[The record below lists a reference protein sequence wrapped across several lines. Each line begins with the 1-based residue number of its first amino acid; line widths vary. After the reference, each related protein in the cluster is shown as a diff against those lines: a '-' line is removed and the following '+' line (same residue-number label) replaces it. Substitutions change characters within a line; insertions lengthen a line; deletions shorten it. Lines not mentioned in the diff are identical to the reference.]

1 MFIVV
6 PMSKNR
12 MFPLNFR
19 ENSIN
24 LANMEYKDISWLW
37 HLRYGHLNFH
47 SLKLLT
53 LKELVYGFLKV
64 EENNEV
70 CEGCAKGKNGREKFL
85 RGKERRAQY
94 PLHLVHSYNFGPIQT
109 KSLDNSLYFI
119 SFIDDYSRMCWVFF
133 LRVRVFNI

>member
-1 MFIVV
+1 
-6 PMSKNR
+6 MSKNR

-94 PLHLVHSYNFGPIQT
+94 PLHLVHSYNLVQ
-109 KSLDNSLYFI
+109 
-119 SFIDDYSRMCWVFF
+119 SRQRVWIIHCILLVLLMITHECVGFF
-133 LRVRVFNI
+133 S

>member
-70 CEGCAKGKNGREKFL
+70 CEGCAKGKNGRENFL

-94 PLHLVHSYNFGPIQT
+94 PLHLVHSYNLVQ
-109 KSLDNSLYFI
+109 
-119 SFIDDYSRMCWVFF
+119 SRQRVWIIHCILLVLLMITHECVGFF
-133 LRVRVFNI
+133 S

>member
-70 CEGCAKGKNGREKFL
+70 CEGCAKGKNGRENFL
-85 RGKERRAQY
+85 RGKEWRAQY
-94 PLHLVHSYNFGPIQT
+94 PLHLVHSYNLVQ
-109 KSLDNSLYFI
+109 
-119 SFIDDYSRMCWVFF
+119 SRQRVWIIHCILLVLLMITHECVGFF
-133 LRVRVFNI
+133 S

>member
-1 MFIVV
+1 VFIVV

-70 CEGCAKGKNGREKFL
+70 CEGCAKGKNGRENFL
-85 RGKERRAQY
+85 RGKEWRAQY
-94 PLHLVHSYNFGPIQT
+94 PLHLVHSYNLVQ
-109 KSLDNSLYFI
+109 
-119 SFIDDYSRMCWVFF
+119 SRQRVWIIHCILLVLLMITHECVGFF
-133 LRVRVFNI
+133 S